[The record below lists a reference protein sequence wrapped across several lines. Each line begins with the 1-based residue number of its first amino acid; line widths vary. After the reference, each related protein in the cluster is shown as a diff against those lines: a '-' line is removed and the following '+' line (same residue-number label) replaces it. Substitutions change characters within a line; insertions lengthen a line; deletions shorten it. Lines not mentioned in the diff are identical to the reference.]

1 MDFME
6 RMKKT
11 LDRGVEASRE
21 FLGRAGDTAKDLS
34 EKGVLRLEIRE
45 LEGRGKKEFARL
57 GQLVFDHFVKQ
68 EKSSIT
74 AKNQEVSEI
83 LEELKTIEND
93 IAVREDKLSASD
105 DGEKEDPVQTDG
117 AESRDN
123 S

>member
-68 EKSSIT
+68 DKSSIT
-74 AKNQEVSEI
+74 AKNQEVTEI
-83 LEELKTIEND
+83 LNELKSIED
-93 IAVREDKLSASD
+93 EIAIRENKLSVSGD
-105 DGEKEDPVQTDG
+105 DEAEDSQEADEP
-117 AESRDN
+117 ESN
-123 S
+123 